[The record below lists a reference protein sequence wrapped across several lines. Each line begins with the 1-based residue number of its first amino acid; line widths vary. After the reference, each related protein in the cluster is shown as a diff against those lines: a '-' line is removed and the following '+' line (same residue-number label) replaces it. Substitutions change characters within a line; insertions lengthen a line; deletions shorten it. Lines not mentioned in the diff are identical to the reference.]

1 MLHAYV
7 KKFDVTDTVGNF
19 LRTKQ
24 GSMPVL
30 ARMCQNITKKYGGI
44 EAGHC

>member
-1 MLHAYV
+1 MFHACVERFDVTGYACV

-24 GSMPVL
+24 GL
-30 ARMCQNITKKYGGI
+30 NTQTR
-44 EAGHC
+44 

>member
-19 LRTKQ
+19 LR